1 MKTELM
7 KHLLFLVVCV
17 LAYCLAAGCN
27 QRKAASFDQRLAA
40 GLAVM
45 DQKEK
50 NSLMADLAKDA
61 ADAGD
66 SRIVKEALGQI
77 FEDGRRNDTAEA
89 CALKLAKAGQRAEA
103 LEVAKMIMSQRQ
115 QDSVLSKLA
124 K

>member
-1 MKTELM
+1 MKN
-7 KHLLFLVVCV
+7 LLLLIVCL
-17 LAYCLAAGCN
+17 LAYGLVAGCK
-27 QRKAASFDQRLAA
+27 QKGAASLDQRLAA

-66 SRIVKEALGQI
+66 ARVAKQALGQI

-89 CALKLAKAGQRAEA
+89 CALKLAKAGKRPEA
-103 LEVAKMIMSQRQ
+103 LEVARMITSQRQ

>member
-1 MKTELM
+1 MKN
-7 KHLLFLVVCV
+7 LLLLIVCV
-17 LAYCLAAGCN
+17 LAYCLVAGCKK
-27 QRKAASFDQRLAA
+27 REAASFDQRLAA

-45 DQKEK
+45 NQKEK
-50 NSLMADLAKDA
+50 NSLMENLAKDA

-66 SRIVKEALGQI
+66 PRIVKQALGQMS
-77 FEDGRRNDTAEA
+77 EDGARNDTAEA
-89 CALKLAKAGQRAEA
+89 CALKLAKAGKRTEA

>member
-1 MKTELM
+1 MKN
-7 KHLLFLVVCV
+7 LLLLIVCV
-17 LAYCLAAGCN
+17 LACCLAGCKK
-27 QRKAASFDQRLAA
+27 REAASFDQRLAA

-45 DQKEK
+45 NQKEK
-50 NSLMADLAKDA
+50 NSLMEDLAKDA
-61 ADAGD
+61 ADVGD
-66 SRIVKEALGQI
+66 PRIVKQALGQI

-89 CALKLAKAGQRAEA
+89 CALKLAKTGKRAEA

>member
-1 MKTELM
+1 M
-7 KHLLFLVVCV
+7 
-17 LAYCLAAGCN
+17 LAYCLFAGC
-27 QRKAASFDQRLAA
+27 KKSEAASFDQRLAA

-45 DQKEK
+45 DQKVK

-66 SRIVKEALGQI
+66 SRVVKQALSQI
-77 FEDGRRNDTAEA
+77 FDDGRRNDTSEA
-89 CALKLAKAGQRAEA
+89 CALKLAKAGKHAEA
-103 LEVAKMIMSQRQ
+103 LEVAKMITSQRQ

>member
-1 MKTELM
+1 MKN
-7 KHLLFLVVCV
+7 LLLLIVCV
-17 LAYCLAAGCN
+17 LACCLAGCKK
-27 QRKAASFDQRLAA
+27 REAASFDQRLAA

-45 DQKEK
+45 NQKEK
-50 NSLMADLAKDA
+50 NSLMEDLAKDA

-66 SRIVKEALGQI
+66 PRIVKQALGQI

-89 CALKLAKAGQRAEA
+89 CALKLAKTGKRAEA